1 MADEATPTRKAV
13 ASGLRTRRTAVM
25 GAEQAGT
32 GEVKPDGKAEALPKY
47 EVEISFVKRGHD
59 GVDVESQRAA
69 ETAWTYLA
77 FDGFSPYVDD
87 RPPLVP
93 DQPEERRY
101 RLRYRDND
109 LPVGEYSDVYVVTA
123 GA

>member
-1 MADEATPTRKAV
+1 MVR
-13 ASGLRTRRTAVM
+13 
-25 GAEQAGT
+25 QAA
-32 GEVKPDGKAEALPKY
+32 PY
-47 EVEISFVKRGHD
+47 
-59 GVDVESQRAA
+59 
-69 ETAWTYLA
+69 
-77 FDGFSPYVDD
+77 GFSPYLDN

-109 LPVGEYSDVYVVTA
+109 LPVGDYSDIYVVTA